1 MWPVLTTPRRGA
13 SLRQR
18 LGIFPTVPC
27 GLGPGLRG
35 HLLPSVAFPPGKSGC
50 TSLCL
55 QTRQEHL
62 TPAPLLPR
70 GNSFPKRT
78 TAWEAARGH
87 HPAQATERDRVHDLL
102 PGTRSSCPNSSQ
114 PRPESR
120 NTITPEETP
129 VFKDPLLFPVLGEN
143 KDLFSFSN
151 IQKYP
156 LSLQKCTVSH
166 LETYWML

>member
-120 NTITPEETP
+120 NTITPEE
-129 VFKDPLLFPVLGEN
+129 N
-143 KDLFSFSN
+143 SSFQRPPS
-151 IQKYP
+151 
-156 LSLQKCTVSH
+156 LSSSR
-166 LETYWML
+166 